1 MDKKK
6 INLDRD
12 TYKTERPYYIIAD
25 NVNSQMKITKLN
37 NFESIKNLNSSKE
50 VKTAIIKN
58 NYFDNAY
65 VTKIKKDAIKRFY

>member
-1 MDKKK
+1 
-6 INLDRD
+6 
-12 TYKTERPYYIIAD
+12 
-25 NVNSQMKITKLN
+25 MKITKLN